1 MAGGYDGEEGEEMMT
16 EPRVMGTGMSAQ
28 RLERAE
34 EEEAAA
40 VEEGHA
46 SRRFGRGIGSGSGNG
61 RGPLGIGGVGFGKT
75 LSVAGLGGVLKDRLR
90 RKRAGP
96 VMI

>member
-16 EPRVMGTGMSAQ
+16 EPRTTGIGSRLSSIGMSAQ
-28 RLERAE
+28 SLERAE
-34 EEEAAA
+34 EEEEEVVA

-46 SRRFGRGIGSGSGNG
+46 SRTGR
-61 RGPLGIGGVGFGKT
+61 LGIGGIGFGNS
-75 LSVAGLGGVLKDRLR
+75 LSVVGLGGVLKDRLR
-90 RKRAGP
+90 RKRVGP

>member
-16 EPRVMGTGMSAQ
+16 EPRTTGIGMSAQ
-28 RLERAE
+28 SLESAG

-46 SRRFGRGIGSGSGNG
+46 SRRFVSRTGHGR
-61 RGPLGIGGVGFGKT
+61 LGIGGIGFGKS
-75 LSVAGLGGVLKDRLR
+75 LGVVGLGGVLNDRVR